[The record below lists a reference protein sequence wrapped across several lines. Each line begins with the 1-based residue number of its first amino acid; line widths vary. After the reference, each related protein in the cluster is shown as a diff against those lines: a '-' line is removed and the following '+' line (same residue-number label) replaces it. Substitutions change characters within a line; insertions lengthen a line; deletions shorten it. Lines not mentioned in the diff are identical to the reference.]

1 MSAASSSSSSTKKCQ
16 CECDILLWKNPVETG
31 KYFFGS
37 IIALLILKKV
47 NLITFLL
54 RVFYTIFLTT
64 GTLEFLTKIIL
75 GQGIVTKYGI
85 KECPNTVG
93 LIKPYIDEFLKQ
105 LPVKQAKMRMLVFAY
120 VPKNTFKAA
129 GIAYCLHKFF
139 SWFSVWTILFVADLL
154 AFTLPIVYQTYQKE
168 IDAQLE
174 CACKTIKKESEKY
187 SQLACDKIKP
197 HLEKLGLAKYL
208 QSTTTTSS
216 AAPNSTTAK
225 LAAEVPI
232 ETTSATTTSADL
244 PSVPSHGPSSTKE
257 FNVDDLTNEIKQST
271 NSLKE
276 DFETN

>member
-1 MSAASSSSSSTKKCQ
+1 MSAATTSSTKKCQ

-54 RVFYTIFLTT
+54 RVLYTVFLTT

-93 LIKPYIDEFLKQ
+93 LIKPYVDEILKQ
-105 LPVKQAKMRMLVFAY
+105 LPVQQAKMRMLVFAY

-154 AFTLPIVYQTYQKE
+154 AFTLPIVYHTYQKE

-174 CACKTIKKESEKY
+174 CACKTIKKESNKY

-197 HLEKLGLAKYL
+197 HLEKLGLSKYL
-208 QSTTTTSS
+208 QTSS
-216 AAPNSTTAK
+216 AAPNSTSAK
-225 LAAEVPI
+225 LAANVPI
-232 ETTSATTTSADL
+232 VDSTSATTTSADL
-244 PSVPSHGPSSTKE
+244 PSVPSNGPDSSATKE

>member
-1 MSAASSSSSSTKKCQ
+1 MSAATTSSTKKCQ

-93 LIKPYIDEFLKQ
+93 LIKPYIDEILKQ
-105 LPVKQAKMRMLVFAY
+105 LPIQQAKMRMLVFAY

-129 GIAYCLHKFF
+129 GVAYCLHKFF

-154 AFTLPIVYQTYQKE
+154 AFTLPIVYHTYQKE

-174 CACKTIKKESEKY
+174 CACKTIKKESDKY
-187 SQLACDKIKP
+187 SKLACDKIKP

-208 QSTTTTSS
+208 QTSS
-216 AAPNSTTAK
+216 AAPNATSAK
-225 LAAEVPI
+225 LAANVPV

-244 PSVPSHGPSSTKE
+244 PSVPSNGPSSSATKE